1 MYLYTADLKT
11 AELEGYFVKYAGGV
25 SRQKKRIISV
35 LATSQLLLFQELS
48 SLPIWNVRLGGH
60 NSEQQIISV
69 ASKNPIE
76 HVHSQGRVLGDR
88 SVLYKYINP
97 NLVAF
102 VTQAPDATHKSRF
115 IQAKKR

>member
-1 MYLYTADLKT
+1 M
-11 AELEGYFVKYAGGV
+11 
-25 SRQKKRIISV
+25 
-35 LATSQLLLFQELS
+35 
-48 SLPIWNVRLGGH
+48 PIWNVRLGGH
-60 NSEQQIISV
+60 NSEQHIIGV

-102 VTQAPDATHKSRF
+102 VTQAPDPTHKCKAF
-115 IQAKKR
+115 IEHTQICILNSFYFGVNYSCAQFVFN